1 MARDFLSNTS
11 VFELK
16 NVFRTENKDLLK
28 FWEEVRNFKE
38 DDNQILEKDAF
49 GKYSSNLD
57 NSIED
62 IFKQRDDDEI
72 VLCLNYCGLYG
83 VNNLNTLL
91 QIYNKNPSFILSNSE
106 FKVDDPIL
114 FVENNFFISDL
125 HNNLKGVIKKIENR
139 ENELYF
145 EVLVDKVFDENHN
158 FTFGLSLIKDLG
170 NKSII
175 GFCVDKNIN
184 SDDDNESL
192 KSVPFVLGY
201 AVSIHKSQG
210 LEYKSVKI
218 IITQEIGEKITHNI
232 FYTAITRAKEKL
244 KIYWSAEVQKMVI
257 DKFKIKNLKKDL
269 SILKARKRF

>member
-28 FWEEVRNFKE
+28 FWEEVRNFKK

-145 EVLVDKVFDENHN
+145 KVFDENHN